1 MQSSINK
8 FDSTE
13 SNLFQQDYISQQ
25 LLENPDRKN
34 KLEKL
39 VSMF

>member
-8 FDSTE
+8 TDSLE
-13 SNLFQQDYISQQ
+13 SSLFQQDYISQQ
-25 LLENPDRKN
+25 FLENPDRKD